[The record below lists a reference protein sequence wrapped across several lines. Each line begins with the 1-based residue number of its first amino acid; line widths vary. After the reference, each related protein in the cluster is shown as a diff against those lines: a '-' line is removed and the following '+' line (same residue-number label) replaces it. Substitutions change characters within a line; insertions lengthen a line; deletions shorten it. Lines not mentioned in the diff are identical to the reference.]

1 MPRHSALGR
10 DATVHIDASII
21 VAYLNFEER
30 DQYAHGHR
38 VVSRLSKEVKR
49 GSVEVVVSSTAL
61 AEVLLWVAENP
72 GIRGTTSRL
81 SELFGMLSPRVVWPS
96 EEVCELAAEIRE
108 RDYRIGPADSII
120 TAQALLDP
128 DSTRLL
134 TTDREVIESK
144 AIDEIN
150 ERLTNEGERR
160 RKLKISEE

>member
-1 MPRHSALGR
+1 VDSN
-10 DATVHIDASII
+10 VII
-21 VAYLNFEER
+21 AYLNFEER

-38 VVSRLSKEVKR
+38 VVSRLSGEVER

-72 GIRGTTSRL
+72 GIQGTASRL

-96 EEVCELAAEIRE
+96 EEVCGLAAEIRE
-108 RDYRIGPADSII
+108 RDYRIGLADSII

-128 DSTRLL
+128 CSVRLL
-134 TTDREVIESK
+134 TTDGDIIRSRAV
-144 AIDEIN
+144 DEIN
-150 ERLTNEGERR
+150 ERLTSEGERR